1 MNGGRDDEDEVTP
14 ESNGPIT
21 FRETLPFGPPPPT
34 LDPAKLYQ
42 PDTQPFAFAPSFHPV
57 GDTGSFHPGDFE
69 AEYETLYSEAL
80 TEGDI
85 SPEERAR
92 LDLAASALGLPPE
105 RLARLETAL
114 RSAYDKRASITLTEE
129 DEAAPDPGTLADRA
143 PPSISPGKISGLRTL
158 PPPPDS
164 GPATLPPPAP
174 ERTSVLPPPSHPP
187 RRTDSQSMRA
197 QMPAMLP
204 EDDPTYP
211 NYGKSTPDLPNSETP
226 STGVPSAALP
236 TDKALDHFLRAP
248 RTEIDELHDRVTEM
262 GERRAY
268 DEQLLAAAVLTR
280 RGLASSSERALVEAH
295 KTTALQRPAQPL
307 TADAWHLLYHPDQDR
322 TTGEIF
328 SVVASAVLLARV
340 TAMRKQKTLPKLDP
354 KKKHDPASST
364 VSVVR
369 ALGWSAATLGMDAPS
384 IYVAPESKG
393 GLEII
398 PAVPPAIRI
407 GGAVLSGLSALEL
420 AFTCAR
426 HLVWFREEYFICS
439 LVPAVEQLEDIFLAA
454 LLIGAPDIPL
464 RTEVKARAAL
474 NRDAILPVLE
484 QKQIEKL
491 EGLVAQFIS
500 RGGRTSLRR
509 WAQGAELTA
518 CRAGM
523 LLCGD
528 LDVAAKILLKEP
540 NGEER
545 LADVERF
552 WASDVA
558 SELRRSLGV
567 ALT

>member
-1 MNGGRDDEDEVTP
+1 MSGGNDDDEDLTP
-14 ESNGPIT
+14 ASSGPIT
-21 FRETLPFGPPPPT
+21 FRETLPFGTPPPPI
-34 LDPAKLYQ
+34 DPQSLQ
-42 PDTQPFAFAPSFHPV
+42 TPDTQPFAFAPSFHPV
-57 GDTGSFHPGDFE
+57 GDTGSFRPGDFE
-69 AEYETLYSEAL
+69 AEYEQLYSEAL
-80 TEGDI
+80 SEGDI
-85 SPEERAR
+85 SEAERAR

-105 RLARLETAL
+105 RLARLEKAL
-114 RSAYDKRASITLTEE
+114 RRAYDKRASITLTDE

-143 PPSISPGKISGLRTL
+143 PPSLPPGGISGLRTL

-164 GPATLPPPAP
+164 APSTLPPPTT

-187 RRTDSQSMRA
+187 RRPDSGFPSGHDSQRAMRA
-197 QMPAMLP
+197 PMAAILP

-211 NYGKSTPDLPNSETP
+211 NYSKSTPE
-226 STGVPSAALP
+226 LP
-236 TDKALDHFLRAP
+236 TDKQLDRFLRAP
-248 RTEIDELHDRVTEM
+248 RTELDELHDRVSEM
-262 GERRAY
+262 GARRAF
-268 DEQLLAAAVLTR
+268 DEQFCAAAVLTR
-280 RGLASSSERALVEAH
+280 RGLASSSERAIVAAH
-295 KTTALQRPAQPL
+295 KSTALQRPAQPL
-307 TADAWHLLYHPDQDR
+307 TAEAWQLLFHPDQDR

-328 SVVASAVLLARV
+328 SVVASAVLLARM

-354 KKKHDPASST
+354 KKKHDPATST

-369 ALGWSAATLGMDAPS
+369 ALGWSAATLGMNTPP
-384 IYVAPESKG
+384 IYVAPEQKG

-420 AFTCAR
+420 AFTGAR

-484 QKQIEKL
+484 EKQIDRL

-545 LADVERF
+545 LADVEKF
-552 WASDVA
+552 WSSDAA

-567 ALT
+567 ALA